1 MAAQIFQIYDFSQI
15 AVTEMQQEKVK
26 KIIDQAIKITLVEI
40 ASSEKFCTTDCAQEN
55 VKGLYFLSVSVIQHI
70 FRRSINHNNRKTT
83 VSTVSDCHKRH
94 VQLSELYFLFYLS
107 IYYDKF
113 YLCVSEERRPTV
125 NELSNQRSIMQK
137 VNGWKLYFSASQL
150 EELV

>member
-83 VSTVSDCHKRH
+83 VSTVDPIVINDMSNYQNYIFC
-94 VQLSELYFLFYLS
+94 FICLFIMIS
-107 IYYDKF
+107 FICVFQRRGGRRSMNFQTKGV
-113 YLCVSEERRPTV
+113 LCKKSMAG
-125 NELSNQRSIMQK
+125 SCI
-137 VNGWKLYFSASQL
+137 SQHHN
-150 EELV
+150 